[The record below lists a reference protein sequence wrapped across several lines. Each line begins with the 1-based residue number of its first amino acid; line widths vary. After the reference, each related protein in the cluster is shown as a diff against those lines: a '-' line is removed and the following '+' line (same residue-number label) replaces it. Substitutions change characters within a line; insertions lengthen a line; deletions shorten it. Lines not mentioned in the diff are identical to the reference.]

1 MMLKPPSEINQLLER
16 FKHSLIINKN
26 CKVKADVLKNWN
38 NNIELLISDVRIQN
52 VMKDLLKS
60 SNNSTK
66 LNLLIV
72 SIKIINLCL
81 IKKV

>member
-1 MMLKPPSEINQLLER
+1 MMLNPPSEISQLLER
-16 FKHSLIINKN
+16 FKHSLIINKH

-38 NNIELLISDVRIQN
+38 NNIELLISDVSIQN
-52 VMKDLLKS
+52 LMKDLLKS

-72 SIKIINLCL
+72 SIRIINWCL
-81 IKKV
+81 IK